1 MKKSLGLREDVFLE
15 ALVSSSGLTESS
27 KQNGNTSAQRY
38 YSSKMTDLST
48 AYQRKTHREH
58 ILDLPDTYIGSVTTA
73 PEDVYLRENET
84 FEAAT
89 IPVNPGFYKLIDELL
104 VNAHDQVVRLR
115 SRQST
120 NPVKTI
126 EITCTAEAFSIKNDG
141 EPIDVAEHPE
151 HKTWIPQMIFGELL
165 TSTNYDK
172 NEKKLVGGK
181 NGYGVKLVNIFA
193 RQMVVTVVDQPRN
206 LIYAQTFKNN
216 MTEVGTPIV
225 RPCKQKS
232 YVCVDWTPDFARFGM
247 TEIDEGMRRLIERRV
262 WDLAMTLGKE
272 VKVSWNGTAVK
283 CKNLTEYAK
292 AFGCETV
299 VYETPNER
307 WHIAVADTPAD
318 KLFSMSFVNGIWT
331 SKGGTHIDAVTNQ
344 VVAHVVEYLE
354 TKKKVKVKPS
364 LVKDHLAIFVTSMIE
379 NPSFT
384 SQTKE
389 SLTTKVS
396 AFGSSY
402 KLSDDALKKIVT
414 KLAIVPRILEAQAA
428 KDTKENSKTDGKKQ
442 SRITGIPKLDDATH
456 AGTKESA
463 KCTLILTE
471 GDSAKAMALSGLS
484 QEQRRFFGVYPLK
497 GKILN
502 VKDTSDSKVEQTKEI
517 AELKKIIG
525 LTSGK
530 KYTDVK
536 DLRYG
541 SVMIMTDQDL
551 DGSHIRGLLINLFHE
566 LWHELIAIP
575 GFLTYMATP
584 IVKAH
589 KNKEHRTFYSQY
601 EYEQWRAGEG
611 AKGWKVKYY
620 KGLGTS
626 TRDEAKDYFSKV
638 NAVKFDYDEKSDK
651 SIDLAFNKQR
661 ADDRK
666 EWLKS
671 YDHTVLVP
679 AGNRVPYDDF
689 IHKDLI
695 HFSYY
700 NLERSIPNMMDGLKT
715 SQRKIL
721 YAAFKRNL
729 TAEIRVAQFAGYV
742 SEHTGYHHG
751 EASLNETIVGMAQDF
766 MGSNNIPWL
775 VPQGQFGTRIQGGK
789 DAASPRY
796 IHTYLQPRIRKIV
809 REEDFEILKYR
820 DDDGLPVEP
829 EWYAPVLPMLL
840 VNGARGIGTGYSTYI
855 PPCDPKVIKDKL
867 MRKIQAGHP
876 LRSDTY
882 PLVPYFEGFKG
893 TYTADGVVG
902 VYRKEKDDF
911 VVTEL
916 PPGTW
921 TSDYREW
928 LEKELAEGRIKDFT
942 DTSTDQDIN
951 IRIKGIDEKVLVKS
965 LTEKVKTTNMHAF
978 NSQGVITKYETL
990 TDILC
995 EFWGVRINLYET
1007 RREHQIKTLRAKL
1020 PYHVN
1025 VVRFIRDQIQDEPE
1039 VVLKKKSLKE
1049 CDDIL
1054 GEHEYQHIDGSYEYI
1069 MRLPVSAF
1077 TSEKIAKHE
1086 KDMADLKT
1094 EIARLE
1100 NTNAER
1106 MWLADLEAV

>member
-1 MKKSLGLREDVFLE
+1 
-15 ALVSSSGLTESS
+15 
-27 KQNGNTSAQRY
+27 
-38 YSSKMTDLST
+38 
-48 AYQRKTHREH
+48 
-58 ILDLPDTYIGSVTTA
+58 
-73 PEDVYLRENET
+73 
-84 FEAAT
+84 
-89 IPVNPGFYKLIDELL
+89 
-104 VNAHDQVVRLR
+104 
-115 SRQST
+115 
-120 NPVKTI
+120 
-126 EITCTAEAFSIKNDG
+126 
-141 EPIDVAEHPE
+141 
-151 HKTWIPQMIFGELL
+151 
-165 TSTNYDK
+165 
-172 NEKKLVGGK
+172 
-181 NGYGVKLVNIFA
+181 
-193 RQMVVTVVDQPRN
+193 
-206 LIYAQTFKNN
+206 
-216 MTEVGTPIV
+216 
-225 RPCKQKS
+225 
-232 YVCVDWTPDFARFGM
+232 
-247 TEIDEGMRRLIERRV
+247 
-262 WDLAMTLGKE
+262 
-272 VKVSWNGTAVK
+272 
-283 CKNLTEYAK
+283 
-292 AFGCETV
+292 
-299 VYETPNER
+299 
-307 WHIAVADTPAD
+307 
-318 KLFSMSFVNGIWT
+318 MSFVNGIWT
-331 SKGGTHIDAVTNQ
+331 SKGGTHVDTVTHQ
-344 VVAHVVEYLE
+344 VVAHIVDYLE

-364 LVKDHLAIFVTSMIE
+364 LVKDHLAVFITSMIE

-389 SLTTKVS
+389 TLTTKAS
-396 AFGSSY
+396 AFGSSP
-402 KLSDDALKKIVT
+402 KLSEECLKKVIS
-414 KLAIVPRILEAQAA
+414 KLAIVPKILEAQSA
-428 KDTKENSKTDGKKQ
+428 KDAKDNSKTDGKKQ

-484 QEQRRFFGVYPLK
+484 QEQRKFFGVYPLK
-497 GKILN
+497 GKVLN
-502 VKDTSDSKVEQTKEI
+502 VKDTSDAKVEHTKEI
-517 AELKKIIG
+517 AELKKILG

-541 SVMIMTDQDL
+541 SIMIMTDQDL

-584 IVKAH
+584 IVKA
-589 KNKEHRTFYSQY
+589 NKGKESRIFYSQY

-611 AKGWKVKYY
+611 SKGWKVKYY

-638 NAVKFDYDEKSDK
+638 NAVKFNYDDNSDE
-651 SIDLAFNKQR
+651 SIELAFNKQR

-666 EWLKS
+666 TWLKS
-671 YDHTVLVP
+671 YNRTALIP
-679 AGNRVPYDDF
+679 TGNKLLYDEF

-729 TAEIRVAQFAGYV
+729 TQEIRVAQFAGYV

-751 EASLNETIVGMAQDF
+751 EASLNETIIGMAQDF
-766 MGSNNIPWL
+766 MGANNIPWL

-796 IHTYLQPRIRKIV
+796 IHTYLQPRIRKII

-829 EWYAPVLPMLL
+829 EWYAPVLPMIL

-855 PPCDPKVIKDKL
+855 PQCDPKVIKRMLLNKL
-867 MRKIQAGHP
+867 KNGIE
-876 LRSDTY
+876 LDTEK
-882 PLVPYFEGFKG
+882 LVPYFDGFKG
-893 TYTADGVVG
+893 TYTDEGAVG
-902 VYRKEKDDF
+902 VFKKEKDEY

-921 TSDYREW
+921 TADYREW

-965 LTEKVKTTNMHAF
+965 LTEKIKTTNMHAF
-978 NSQGVITKYETL
+978 NHMGIITKYDSL
-990 TDILC
+990 NDILVD
-995 EFWGVRINLYET
+995 FYGVRQGIYEK
-1007 RREHQIKTLRAKL
+1007 RRLHQIRVLNDKF
-1020 PYHVN
+1020 PYHKY
-1025 VVRFIRDQIQDEPE
+1025 VVKFIRDQIKDTPE
-1039 VVLKKKSLKE
+1039 VNLKKKSLKE

-1054 GEHEYQHIDGSYEYI
+1054 QKNKYEMIDGSYEYI

-1077 TSEKIAKHE
+1077 TVEKIDKHE
-1086 KDMADLKT
+1086 KDMQDILA
-1094 EIARLE
+1094 EIERLN
-1100 NTNAER
+1100 NTTWRE
-1106 MWLADLEAV
+1106 MWIADLEEV